1 MMSSEPEIYLDKLK
15 YRDDDVDFFGTSK
28 LPKNSRF
35 KNKKNTVT
43 YRSTT

>member
-15 YRDDDVDFFGTSK
+15 YRDDVDLFGGSK